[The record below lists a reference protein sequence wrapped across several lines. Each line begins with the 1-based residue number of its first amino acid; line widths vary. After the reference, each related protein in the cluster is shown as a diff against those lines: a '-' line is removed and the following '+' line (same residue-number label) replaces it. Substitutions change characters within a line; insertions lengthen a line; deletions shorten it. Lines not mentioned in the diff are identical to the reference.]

1 MSIDEVAEK
10 LPAIL
15 IRGHIMNLSQLQ
27 YFKVLAQEEH
37 YTRAAQ
43 MLAITQPSLSH
54 AIAQLEQELGTRL
67 FEKKGRNVVLTRY
80 GKMFLPYVEE
90 SLKVLDEGVQ
100 RVKEVNG
107 SKEGIIH
114 LAYIYTMGSEFT
126 PKIVRKFL
134 DTYPDYNIDF
144 HFTVGTTGEII
155 EGLKED
161 KYDIIFSSYQD
172 GEPDIDFK
180 KIGNQKLVL
189 AVPQDHPLSIKDSVD
204 LRDTIEFPQIYFEK
218 GSGLRPVIDQMYEEI
233 GQFPKVAFEMEEDSS
248 MAGLVAQGFGIAV
261 MPDIPILK
269 SLGVKTLD
277 IYNPSY
283 ERAVYL
289 ATLKKR
295 YLSPVAKAFIRF
307 VCEETS

>member
-1 MSIDEVAEK
+1 
-10 LPAIL
+10 
-15 IRGHIMNLSQLQ
+15 MNLNQLQ
-27 YFKVLAQEEH
+27 YFRVLAQEEH

-43 MLAITQPSLSH
+43 MLSITQPSLSH

-67 FEKKGRNVVLTRY
+67 FEKKGRNIVLTRY

-90 SLKVLDEGVQ
+90 SLKVLEEGVRRTQ
-100 RVKEVNG
+100 EING
-107 SKEGIIH
+107 SKQGIIN

-126 PKIVRKFL
+126 PKMVRKFL
-134 DTYPDYNIDF
+134 DTYPDYDIDF
-144 HFTVGTTGEII
+144 NFNVGTTGEIL
-155 EGLKED
+155 EGLKDD
-161 KYDIIFSSYQD
+161 KYDIVFSSYQD

-189 AVPQDHPLSIKDSVD
+189 AVPPDHPLAIRDSVD
-204 LRDTIEFPQIYFEK
+204 LRDTIDYPQIYFEK
-218 GSGLRPVIDQMYEEI
+218 GSGLRPVIDQMFEEI
-233 GQFPKVAFEMEEDSS
+233 NQFPKVAFEMEEDSS

-277 IYNPSY
+277 IYNPEY

-289 ATLKKR
+289 ATLKKH

-307 VCEETS
+307 VCEETG

>member
-126 PKIVRKFL
+126 PRIVRKFL

>member
-155 EGLKED
+155 EGLKDD

-172 GEPDIDFK
+172 GEPDVDFK

-289 ATLKKR
+289 ATLKKH

>member
-1 MSIDEVAEK
+1 
-10 LPAIL
+10 
-15 IRGHIMNLSQLQ
+15 MNLSQLQ

-43 MLAITQPSLSH
+43 ILSITQPSLSH

-67 FEKKGRNVVLTRY
+67 FEKKGRNIVLTRY

-90 SLKVLDEGVQ
+90 SLKVLGEGVQ

-155 EGLKED
+155 EGLKDD

-180 KIGNQKLVL
+180 KIGNQELVL

-307 VCEETS
+307 VCEETGQL

>member
-1 MSIDEVAEK
+1 
-10 LPAIL
+10 
-15 IRGHIMNLSQLQ
+15 MNLSQLQ

-43 MLAITQPSLSH
+43 ILSITQPSLSH
-54 AIAQLEQELGTRL
+54 AISQLEQELGTRL

-80 GKMFLPYVEE
+80 GRMFLPYVDE
-90 SLKVLDEGVQ
+90 SLKVLDEGIQ

-107 SKEGIIH
+107 SRQGIIH
-114 LAYIYTMGSEFT
+114 LAYIYTLGGEFT
-126 PKIVRKFL
+126 PKMVRRFL
-134 DTYPDYNIDF
+134 DAYPDYDIEF

-155 EGLKED
+155 EGLKDD
-161 KYDIIFSSYQD
+161 KYDIVFSSYQA
-172 GEPDIDFK
+172 GESDVDFK
-180 KIGNQKLVL
+180 KITNQKLVL
-189 AVPQDHPLSIKDSVD
+189 VVPQDHPLSIKDSVD

-218 GSGLRPVIDQMYEEI
+218 GSGLRPVVDQMFEEI

-283 ERAVYL
+283 ERTVYL
-289 ATLKKR
+289 ATLKQH
-295 YLSPVAKAFIRF
+295 YLSPVTKAFIHF
-307 VCEETS
+307 VLEETGSGYNYD